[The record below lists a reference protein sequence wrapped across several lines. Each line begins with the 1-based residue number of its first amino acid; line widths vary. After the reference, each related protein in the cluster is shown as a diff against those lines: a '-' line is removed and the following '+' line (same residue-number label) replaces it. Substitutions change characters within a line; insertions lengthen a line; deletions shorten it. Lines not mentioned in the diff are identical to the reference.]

1 MLPVARL
8 AYKTVGALN
17 AALRHWVVLHS
28 VAHVK
33 REVPQ
38 CLRVIEP
45 LSGNTKLAHGRSR
58 SGSLAIFAAVVAKS
72 GMRRLP
78 HSLTRGCGLQPTDE
92 RGYSRIIL

>member
-33 REVPQ
+33 REVPR

-58 SGSLAIFAAVVAKS
+58 SGSLAIFAAV
-72 GMRRLP
+72 RRQEW
-78 HSLTRGCGLQPTDE
+78 HAALTALAHPGLRSPAN
-92 RGYSRIIL
+92 